1 MISLAIE
8 GLILESVELKLI
20 FQNLIQNKNKPMLD
34 TMWQMKLLTV
44 ILKILGI
51 E

>member
-1 MISLAIE
+1 MISLVIE

-20 FQNLIQNKNKPMLD
+20 FQNLIQNKNKSMLD

-44 ILKILGI
+44 ILKI
-51 E
+51 